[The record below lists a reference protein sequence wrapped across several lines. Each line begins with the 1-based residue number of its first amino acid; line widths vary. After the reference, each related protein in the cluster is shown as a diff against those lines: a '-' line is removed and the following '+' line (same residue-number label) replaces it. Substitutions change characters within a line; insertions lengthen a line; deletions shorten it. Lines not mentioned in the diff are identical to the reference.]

1 MIARS
6 STTSPHA
13 DTHTGTEFK
22 SNNRAKETRASKVKQ
37 PNAYTEKLSAL
48 RGIALITL
56 FLLLIIDE
64 RSPLIVCCIMAI
76 IGFDPIAIV
85 RLSIRTLFGIA
96 NTFEP
101 RIRVNVS
108 ALPVPTEV
116 DTITISSALT
126 RFFIVILAILDD
138 SKALAVQRCFN

>member
-1 MIARS
+1 
-6 STTSPHA
+6 
-13 DTHTGTEFK
+13 
-22 SNNRAKETRASKVKQ
+22 
-37 PNAYTEKLSAL
+37 
-48 RGIALITL
+48 
-56 FLLLIIDE
+56 
-64 RSPLIVCCIMAI
+64 MAI

-126 RFFIVILAILDD
+126 RFSLLYWRYWMTAKPWQ
-138 SKALAVQRCFN
+138 SKDVSIDGVFSFV